1 MTLKRDFLL
10 FTLSILPSWYNLVL
24 FCRLTTL
31 HNYKWENFVEYKN
44 FFLDKIKALFF
55 YFIKFNEDKLILSK
69 VYTKNCAISSLVMS
83 WSRDSITWSH
93 LLSSNDILLSPHPL
107 TTLSLLTSH
116 LILLSW
122 NIALMRC
129 APARIISRF
138 LQPSS
143 HYNSNLTLSTSETI
157 RELDYL
163 TKPCNWGRHTKQN
176 QPRMMLVRRT

>member
-1 MTLKRDFLL
+1 MHLPCSSNNRFRNGIKRAFGPNKLVWS
-10 FTLSILPSWYNLVL
+10 LS
-24 FCRLTTL
+24 
-31 HNYKWENFVEYKN
+31 
-44 FFLDKIKALFF
+44 
-55 YFIKFNEDKLILSK
+55 
-69 VYTKNCAISSLVMS
+69 VMS
-83 WSRDSITWSH
+83 WSRGAITWSH
-93 LLSSNDILLSPHPL
+93 LSSSNDIPLSPHPL
-107 TTLSLLTSH
+107 TTLSLLISH

-143 HYNSNLTLSTSETI
+143 HCNSNLTLSTSETI

-163 TKPCNWGRHTKQN
+163 TKPCDWGRHTKQN